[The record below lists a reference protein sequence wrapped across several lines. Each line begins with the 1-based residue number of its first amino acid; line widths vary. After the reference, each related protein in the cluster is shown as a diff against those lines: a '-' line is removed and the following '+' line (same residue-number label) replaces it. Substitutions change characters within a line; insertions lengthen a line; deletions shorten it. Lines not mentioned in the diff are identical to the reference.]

1 MRASATR
8 YTQKARRAQT
18 QSQTLLSRCQ
28 ERLLIYLTELAGMQ
42 HVPTQLS
49 GLSPQPHHAHPH
61 VGRTRHIPV
70 HRARERAPPPR
81 EIPTHGPTKE
91 NPLSLLRRTGRVIK
105 PRGCIVARGRAIC
118 TRTRA
123 CGHALT
129 ACVALRL
136 AMVYLDMHM
145 HMRMRSPL
153 RPAPRRCI
161 YSERAAQTISPPP
174 TRLGWPPHAPA
185 ACRPP
190 ARCLRRARK
199 SASGPARR
207 AAARR
212 ATWRRAPPPAVG

>member
-1 MRASATR
+1 
-8 YTQKARRAQT
+8 
-18 QSQTLLSRCQ
+18 
-28 ERLLIYLTELAGMQ
+28 MQ

-49 GLSPQPHHAHPH
+49 QPTDTSRTSSCRAHTTHTGTP
-61 VGRTRHIPV
+61 
-70 HRARERAPPPR
+70 RARESAPPARNTNPWTNER
-81 EIPTHGPTKE
+81 EPPQSFE
-91 NPLSLLRRTGRVIK
+91 EDRTSIK

>member
-1 MRASATR
+1 
-8 YTQKARRAQT
+8 
-18 QSQTLLSRCQ
+18 
-28 ERLLIYLTELAGMQ
+28 MQ
-42 HVPTQLS
+42 HVPTHS
-49 GLSPQPHHAHPH
+49 SQPTATSRTSSCRAHTTHTGTP
-61 VGRTRHIPV
+61 
-70 HRARERAPPPR
+70 RARESAPPR
-81 EIPTHGPTKE
+81 EKYPSFGLDQRKRTPSFHGRDKAT
-91 NPLSLLRRTGRVIK
+91 
-105 PRGCIVARGRAIC
+105 RGCIVARGRAIC

-161 YSERAAQTISPPP
+161 YRERAAQTISPPP